1 MGLMLEGLDLLGTR
15 PSPADGEPMRLHVDA
30 IDEDPGQPRFEF
42 DEEALHELAQTIRER
57 GVRQPISVRPSPITE
72 GRWMLNFGARR
83 LRASKLAGCTDIPA
97 FVDISAD
104 SYDQVIE
111 NEQREGLK
119 PLELAL
125 FIQRRLA
132 AGETQA
138 EIARR
143 IGKSKTY
150 VTYAMALIDA
160 PDWLLAAYRE
170 GRCRGLKEL
179 HELRKLAGEHPQVVE
194 AWAADREAIT
204 RHQVATLRTEVSAPN
219 GAPVAVPTTRAP
231 AAAPPSPSTAPHRST
246 PTVKA
251 EARTRPVLCARLD
264 GDIVRIDADHVP
276 SEPGYVF
283 VRRSAETPPITVDA
297 SRLALLGF
305 DVEDG
310 RSTV

>member
-1 MGLMLEGLDLLGTR
+1 MALMLEGLDLLGTR

-30 IDEDPGQPRFEF
+30 IDEDPGQPRIEF

-57 GVRQPISVRPSPITE
+57 GVRQPISVRPSPVAE

-83 LRASKLAGCTDIPA
+83 LRASRLAGCTDIPA

-104 SYDQVIE
+104 SYDQIIE

-204 RHQVATLRTEVSAPN
+204 RHQVATLRTEVSVPN
-219 GAPVAVPTTRAP
+219 GAPFAVPTARAP
-231 AAAPPSPSTAPHRST
+231 DAVPPSPSPASHRST

-251 EARTRPVLCARLD
+251 AARTRPVLCARLD
-264 GDIVRIDADHVP
+264 GDIVQIDADHVP
-276 SEPGYVF
+276 SEPGHVF
-283 VRRSAETPPITVDA
+283 VRRSAEKAPMTVDT

-305 DVEDG
+305 DVEGG
-310 RSTV
+310 RSTA

>member
-15 PSPADGEPMRLHVDA
+15 PSPQDGEPMRLPLDA

-42 DEEALHELAQTIRER
+42 DEESLHELAQTIRER
-57 GVRQPISVRPSPITE
+57 GVRQPISVRPSLAVE

-83 LRASKLAGCTDIPA
+83 LRASKLAGCDDIPA
-97 FVDISAD
+97 FVDVSAD

-132 AGETQA
+132 VGESQA

-160 PDWLLAAYRE
+160 PDWLMAAYRE

-179 HELRKLAGEHPQVVE
+179 HELRKLASEHPQAVE
-194 AWAADREAIT
+194 AWASDREAIT
-204 RHQVATLRTEVSAPN
+204 RHQVATLRAEVSQPN
-219 GAPVAVPTTRAP
+219 GAPSAALMTVASAAASPSAP
-231 AAAPPSPSTAPHRST
+231 AAPPASVRPG
-246 PTVKA
+246 KA
-251 EARTRPVLCARLD
+251 ATRDRPVLRARLD
-264 GDIVRIDADHVP
+264 GDIVRIDAERVP
-276 SEPGYVF
+276 SQAGHVF
-283 VRRSAETPPITVDA
+283 VRRSVDAPPTAVEA

-305 DVEDG
+305 DAGDG

>member
-15 PSPADGEPMRLHVDA
+15 PAAQDGAPMQLPVDA

-42 DEEALHELAQTIRER
+42 DEEALNELASTIRER
-57 GVRQPISVRPSPITE
+57 GVRQPISVRPSPAAE
-72 GRWMLNFGARR
+72 GRWLLNFGARR
-83 LRASKLAGCTDIPA
+83 LRASKLAGRIDIPA
-97 FVDISAD
+97 FVDLSVD

-132 AGETQA
+132 AGDSQS

-143 IGKSKTY
+143 IGKSKAY
-150 VTYAMALIDA
+150 ITYAMALIDA

-179 HELRKLAGEHPQVVE
+179 HELRRLAGEHPQVVE
-194 AWAADREAIT
+194 AWTSDREAIT
-204 RHQVATLRTEVSAPN
+204 RQEVAALRAEVVSPQ
-219 GAPVAVPTTRAP
+219 GSRAS
-231 AAAPPSPSTAPHRST
+231 AAAAHVP
-246 PTVKA
+246 A
-251 EARTRPVLCARLD
+251 EAPSSLPSALSPPTRLRRAEPRVRPELLARLD
-264 GDIVRIDADHVP
+264 GDIVSIDAVHVP
-276 SEPGYVF
+276 SQAGHVF
-283 VRRSAETPPITVDA
+283 VRRSADA
-297 SRLALLGF
+297 SPISVEASQLALIGF
-305 DVEDG
+305 DSADS